1 MTSKEYY
8 RMRRENHQC
17 VACGHT
23 DENTLSGKSRCVRCA
38 EINKQELKSRKEL
51 YKKLGRCVQCGKT
64 LPDDCTTRY
73 CKQCINKH
81 SEINREA
88 KERQA
93 MKIHDATEQAYKNG
107 FKDGFKAGQEQA
119 IKDGYAKE
127 IKTEGSK

>member
-8 RMRRENHQC
+8 RMRKENHQC
-17 VACGHT
+17 VSCGAV

-51 YKKLGRCVQCGKT
+51 YAELGICLHCGKKL
-64 LPDDCTTRY
+64 PDNCTTVV
-73 CKQCINKH
+73 CENCINK
-81 SEINREA
+81 A

-119 IKDGYAKE
+119 VKDGYAKS
-127 IKTEGSK
+127 IKTEDKK